1 MNLIICR
8 IRAAFQIAFENLKLN
23 GMPLEAEGRSC
34 TLATELQ
41 FAQHMV
47 MLETVTAKPSEN
59 RKRGR
64 FEQ

>member
-1 MNLIICR
+1 
-8 IRAAFQIAFENLKLN
+8 
-23 GMPLEAEGRSC
+23 MPHEAEGRSC